1 MPLFTRENAREKAL
15 KGNAVRWS
23 RPRPIPPPPEPP
35 AIPAIVSPSIAEP
48 QRDEF
53 QARRLKRV
61 REQLDRVDD
70 LMISEDDPKRLKELA
85 DASARLSDQEFKLAG
100 RPSPGSRRPAQER
113 TPAAQDAGAWIVESS
128 PAPVAEASGSSSA
141 SIKGCVHCALK
152 GELHDEPSQPV
163 LSIPAPSMPERLPGD
178 VTP

>member
-15 KGNAVRWS
+15 KGNLVRWS

-35 AIPAIVSPSIAEP
+35 AIPAIIPPPIAEP

-113 TPAAQDAGAWIVESS
+113 VPSAQDAGAWIMDA
-128 PAPVAEASGSSSA
+128 PAPVAQVQPTAPAKPLGWEYDDPNA
-141 SIKGCVHCALK
+141 
-152 GELHDEPSQPV
+152 PV
-163 LSIPAPSMPERLPGD
+163 LDQPAP
-178 VTP
+178 